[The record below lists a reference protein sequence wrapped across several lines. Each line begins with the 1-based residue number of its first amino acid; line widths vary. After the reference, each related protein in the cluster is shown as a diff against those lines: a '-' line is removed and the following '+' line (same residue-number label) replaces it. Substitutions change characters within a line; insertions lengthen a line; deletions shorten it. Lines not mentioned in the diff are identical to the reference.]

1 MSVFIRVS
9 DIVLERHSM
18 STPLHKTALTWVSG
32 KNVPGNT
39 LQRHRS
45 IAQEA
50 SRKEDL
56 AFIADFV
63 CNHGKFSKILI
74 RLFMETNGMYD
85 NIFEQY
91 PTGCARTWENV
102 TSHSRRNA
110 IIHFDICT
118 CTMRGTPELL
128 ALAKSS
134 YEKQKSAQ
142 GHPTKTFSHEHIRKY
157 MFTKRYVSSLI
168 RQDLDKFYSQSTKS
182 RIESCQLPSVSA
194 PTNSSKKRKH
204 GIKSEA

>member
-9 DIVLERHSM
+9 DIVLEPHSM
-18 STPLHKTALTWVSG
+18 STPLHKTPLTWVSG

-50 SRKEDL
+50 SQQENL

-63 CNHGKFSKILI
+63 DKHVKFSKVLI

-102 TSHSRRNA
+102 TTPSRRDA

-118 CTMRGTPELL
+118 CTMRSTPELL
-128 ALAKSS
+128 ALAQSS
-134 YEKQKSAQ
+134 YEKQN
-142 GHPTKTFSHEHIRKY
+142 PTKTFSHEHICKY

-168 RQDLDKFYSQSTKS
+168 REDLDKFYSQSTKS

-204 GIKSEA
+204 GIESEA